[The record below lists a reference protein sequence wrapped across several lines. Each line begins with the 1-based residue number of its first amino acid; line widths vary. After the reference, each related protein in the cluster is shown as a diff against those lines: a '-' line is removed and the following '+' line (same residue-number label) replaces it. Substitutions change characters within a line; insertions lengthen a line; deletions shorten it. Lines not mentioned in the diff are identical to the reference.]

1 MAFMNDTKFLGL
13 CILLAAL
20 MISASIIWS
29 TKANVDAMA
38 ATASVNGVAAP
49 ASAATSATTVTISG
63 PVTLAPFA
71 SPIPVTIA
79 TTNGAP
85 LTVKEVSDKQWT
97 R

>member
-1 MAFMNDTKFLGL
+1 MNDTKFLGL

-29 TKANVDAMA
+29 TKANVDAIT
-38 ATASVNGVAAP
+38 ATASVNGSSAP
-49 ASAATSATTVTISG
+49 SAATSATTVTISG

-71 SPIPVTIA
+71 APIPVTFA
-79 TTNGAP
+79 TNGAP
-85 LTVKEVSDKQWT
+85 LVVKEVSEKQWT